1 MVRQID
7 AATDRLRDFPMSGRQ
22 LLEGQDP
29 NLREVIVENYRLIY
43 DVKPNAVRILAVI
56 HGAQNLDIE
65 DIPHD

>member
-1 MVRQID
+1 
-7 AATDRLRDFPMSGRQ
+7 MSGRQ